1 MAPKNRWTTCG
12 EITLMA
18 KKPSTTDGMPAR
30 ISSVGLSTLRTL
42 GRAYSE
48 R

>member
-1 MAPKNRWTTCG
+1 MAPKKRCTTCG
-12 EITLMA
+12 EMTLMA

-30 ISSVGLSTLRTL
+30 ISSVGFSTLRTP